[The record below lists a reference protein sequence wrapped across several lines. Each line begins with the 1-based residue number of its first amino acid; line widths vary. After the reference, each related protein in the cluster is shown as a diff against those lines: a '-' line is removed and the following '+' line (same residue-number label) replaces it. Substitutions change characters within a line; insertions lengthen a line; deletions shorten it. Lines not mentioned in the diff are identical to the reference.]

1 MTTEYEPNAFHW
13 TSTTSVP
20 TLTGQILDDIP
31 QALTFDDVQL
41 VPRLS
46 AIESRGNVNT
56 VSQFTNRFY
65 IDKPI
70 IAAPMDSVCDARMA
84 STLWAH
90 GCVGVLHRFCSV
102 EEQVK
107 MVELVK
113 HSIDSRSHLV
123 PKGFRT
129 ITPVIA
135 AAVGANGDM
144 EHRSRQL
151 IKAGANV
158 LVIDVAHGHHMN
170 VKKAIETII
179 AIRSELHVVVDIV
192 AGNIATPN
200 AAQDLE
206 SWGADALRVGIGGG
220 AVCETRIRTGVG
232 VPQLTAVDE
241 ITSYCSAPVISDG
254 GIRYPGDVVKAI
266 ACGADTVMVGSLL
279 AGTDEAPGD
288 VFVGGQ
294 WPNTKNFKMYR
305 GSASAT
311 IKMQKSGHQNHVEG
325 AAKMVESKGS
335 VIRVIDDIM
344 DGVKSAMSYLGTD
357 DLDNLC
363 SVSEFVRISGAGLR
377 EAHPHLL

>member
-1 MTTEYEPNAFHW
+1 MTNNWVHTITTDYEPSRLLAHIE
-13 TSTTSVP
+13 TAV
-20 TLTGQILDDIP
+20 
-31 QALTFDDVQL
+31 TFDDVQL
-41 VPRLS
+41 IPRLS
-46 AIESRGNVNT
+46 NIESRGNVKT
-56 VSQFTNRFY
+56 ASTFTTNFS

-84 STLWAH
+84 SALWSH

-113 HSIDSRSHLV
+113 HSIDSRSHLIT
-123 PKGFRT
+123 KGFRT
-129 ITPVIA
+129 TNPVIA

-144 EHRSRQL
+144 AHRSRQL

-158 LVIDVAHGHHMN
+158 LVIDVAHGHHLN

-179 AIRSELHVVVDIV
+179 AIRDELNVVVDIV
-192 AGNIATPN
+192 AGNIATVE
-200 AAQDLE
+200 AALELE

-232 VPQLTAVDE
+232 IPQLTAVDN
-241 ITSYCSAPVISDG
+241 ITSRTSLPVISDG

-266 ACGADTVMVGSLL
+266 ACGADTVMIGSLL

-357 DLDNLC
+357 DLDELC
-363 SVSEFVRISGAGLR
+363 SVAEFVRISGAGLR